1 MIIKTDFVTNSSS
14 TIFLVYIPK
23 EYPFTISKMVYHFNN
38 QKEWYS
44 EEDWEPYDTPHQIEN
59 ACNVILD
66 RLKNGEPF
74 YNWGGEV
81 PSLFWNVVENLLDEE
96 GLIIHRIE
104 TGVSGENSFYPI
116 SEESISNIMKLKT
129 VYGGDE

>member
-14 TIFLVYIPK
+14 TVFLVYIPK
-23 EYPFTISKMVYHFNN
+23 EYPFTRSKLIYHFND
-38 QKEWYS
+38 QKKWYS
-44 EEDWEPYDTPHQIEN
+44 KEDWEPYDTRHQIEN

-74 YNWGGEV
+74 YNWDDGIQYI
-81 PSLFWNVVENLLDEE
+81 FWNVVENLLDEE
-96 GLIIHRIE
+96 GLIIHRVE
-104 TGVSGENSFYPI
+104 TGVSGNDCFYPI

-129 VYGGDE
+129 IYGGDK